1 MANGLP
7 GLETLSLRE
16 TDAGSG
22 SQPGVDGLLGRQL
35 LSQLQRGPAGHVE
48 QGIQLGPSAGHPQE
62 PPRWAGPSDGLA
74 QSCAPQAMGPPM
86 QQRPGVAADQQ
97 QGPSQAPGGPGWPQG
112 HPVAPP
118 PPGFHV
124 LPRQPLPPPHAP
136 PPPGLWPPGAPPPP
150 LGGLF
155 PPLIPPPP
163 PGHVLTR
170 AECLALQGP
179 LSRQLDHQVM
189 LIQSLVQSG
198 QTSSPMLPGLLQAFE
213 QTKAQLAQIA
223 VELSAPS
230 AAQPSGVEK
239 QEPEHP
245 TQQGQNGRSD
255 GEVMAASG
263 STPKAGPTADDPSQA
278 GKQKGPFKP
287 APGRQGRWVDVM
299 DARHDGRRPIA
310 DMDEMNA
317 VLCALVKALQPPPG
331 AWVGSLITWLSWQRR
346 GCDWSTGCYFAAT
359 WILDA
364 PRHLYRFC
372 ADALSCNASDTER

>member
-22 SQPGVDGLLGRQL
+22 PQPGVDDLLGRQL
-35 LSQLQRGPAGHVE
+35 LSQLQRGSGGHGE

-62 PPRWAGPSDGLA
+62 PPRWAGPMDGLT
-74 QSCAPQAMGPPM
+74 QSFAPQAMGLPM
-86 QQRPGVAADQQ
+86 QQRPAAAVGQQ
-97 QGPSQAPGGPGWPQG
+97 QGPGQAPGGSNWPQG

-124 LPRQPLPPPHAP
+124 PPMQPLPPPHGP

-170 AECLALQGP
+170 DECLALQGP

-189 LIQSLVQSG
+189 LIQSLLQSG

-223 VELSAPS
+223 AELGAPG
-230 AAQPSGVEK
+230 AARPTVVAK
-239 QEPEHP
+239 QEHP
-245 TQQGQNGRSD
+245 TEQSQNGRPN
-255 GEVMAASG
+255 GQTMTTSG

-310 DMDEMNA
+310 DMDEMDTI
-317 VLCALVKALQPPPG
+317 LCALVKALQPPPG
-331 AWVGSLITWLSWQRR
+331 ARVGCVRTWLSWQRR
-346 GCDWSTGCYFAAT
+346 LCDWSIGCYFAGARN
-359 WILDA
+359 LNA
-364 PRHLYRFC
+364 PWQL
-372 ADALSCNASDTER
+372 